1 MQQFGKTARE
11 ILEVTFFSI
20 KLSFLYFKIAIS
32 GISKNIFHLIRD
44 YCSLCLGLFHIDR
57 STSIRLFYEEIKI
70 EQIYKCIRFID
81 KNANRSVSWETI
93 LNAEEKNRK
102 TQKYQNQLLQN
113 CQATQAEIATL
124 ETQRQQLRQHCQTT
138 QAEIATLE
146 TQRQQLHQHCQTTQA
161 EIATLETQRQQLR
174 QHCQTTQAEI
184 ATLEAQRQQLHQ
196 HCQTTQAEIA
206 TLETQRQ
213 QLRQHCQ
220 ATQAEIATLETQY
233 QQLLDN
239 SQEMVIEIKLLEAQ
253 CQQLR
258 YNCKNAQREI
268 EILETQYQQLQEHTQ
283 FLKFDRRT
291 TNQDLN
297 SPLLVL
303 SMRAIEQLCDLY
315 RKDKNKYKK
324 VYKTL
329 KNMMENLCHPGLQT
343 HKIQSKLGPS
353 GEDIWTAY
361 VENKTPSAW
370 RVFWYY
376 GPGDRLITIDD
387 IVPHP

>member
-81 KNANRSVSWETI
+81 KNAKKSVSWATI

-124 ETQRQQLRQHCQTT
+124 ETQRQQLHQHCQAT

-146 TQRQQLHQHCQTTQA
+146 TQRQQLHQHCQK
-161 EIATLETQRQQLR
+161 
-174 QHCQTTQAEI
+174 
-184 ATLEAQRQQLHQ
+184 
-196 HCQTTQAEIA
+196 
-206 TLETQRQ
+206 
-213 QLRQHCQ
+213 
-220 ATQAEIATLETQY
+220 TQAEIATLETQY

>member
-1 MQQFGKTARE
+1 MQKFGKTARE

-113 CQATQAEIATL
+113 
-124 ETQRQQLRQHCQTT
+124 
-138 QAEIATLE
+138 
-146 TQRQQLHQHCQTTQA
+146 
-161 EIATLETQRQQLR
+161 
-174 QHCQTTQAEI
+174 
-184 ATLEAQRQQLHQ
+184 
-196 HCQTTQAEIA
+196 
-206 TLETQRQ
+206 
-213 QLRQHCQ
+213 CQ

-343 HKIQSKLGPS
+343 HKIQSKFGPS

>member
-1 MQQFGKTARE
+1 MQKFGKTARE
-11 ILEVTFFSI
+11 IIEVTFFSI
-20 KLSFLYFKIAIS
+20 KLSFFYLKIAGS

-44 YCSLCLGLFHIDR
+44 YLSLCLGLFHIER

-70 EQIYKCIRFID
+70 EQIYKCIQFLD
-81 KNANRSVSWETI
+81 KSAKNPVSWETI
-93 LNAEEKNRK
+93 LNAEEKTRNIQRYQ
-102 TQKYQNQLLQN
+102 TQLIQN
-113 CQATQAEIATL
+113 CQE
-124 ETQRQQLRQHCQTT
+124 T

-146 TQRQQLHQHCQTTQA
+146 TQRQQLHQHCQATQT
-161 EIATLETQRQQLR
+161 EIDTLES
-174 QHCQTTQAEI
+174 
-184 ATLEAQRQQLHQ
+184 QRQQLH
-196 HCQTTQAEIA
+196 
-206 TLETQRQ
+206 
-213 QLRQHCQ
+213 QHCQ
-220 ATQAEIATLETQY
+220 ATQAEIATLETQRQQLHQHCQATQAEIETLETQR

-239 SQEMVIEIKLLEAQ
+239 SQEMVIEIKLLEAK

-268 EILETQYQQLQEHTQ
+268 EILETQYEQLQEHTQ

-291 TNQDLN
+291 TNPDLN

-303 SMRAIEQLCDLY
+303 SIRAIEQLCDLY

-329 KNMMENLCHPGLQT
+329 KSMIENLCHPGLQT
-343 HKIQSKLGPS
+343 HKIQSKFGPS

-376 GPGDRLITIDD
+376 GPGDRLITIDE